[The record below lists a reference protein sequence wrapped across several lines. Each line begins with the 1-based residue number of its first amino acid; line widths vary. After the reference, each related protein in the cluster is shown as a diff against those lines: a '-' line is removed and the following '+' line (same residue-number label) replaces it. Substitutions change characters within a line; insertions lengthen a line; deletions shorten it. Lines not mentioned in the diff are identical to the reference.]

1 MEDVRGVDVLQA
13 AEGLV
18 DERLEMGVCEWLS

>member
-1 MEDVRGVDVLQA
+1 MEDVRGVDVLKA

-18 DERLEMGVCEWLS
+18 DERLEMGVREWLS

>member
-1 MEDVRGVDVLQA
+1 MEDVRGVDVLEA

-18 DERLEMGVCEWLS
+18 DERLEMGVREWLS